1 MLIIPNRDSVDEYK
15 KNIATAKQRFEML
28 KLMFEN
34 ESIEISDFEIKSN
47 KPNYTYNT
55 IKFLENSYKGDDLFM
70 IIGKDQLENL
80 QNWYQYKYIIKNID
94 IICFNRKNISNKRV
108 KNDYEIKK
116 IKHLKFNCNYSS
128 TKIRKILKDNIHF
141 DVCPLDEKVFEYI
154 IRNNIYIS

>member
-1 MLIIPNRDSVDEYK
+1 
-15 KNIATAKQRFEML
+15 
-28 KLMFEN
+28 
-34 ESIEISDFEIKSN
+34 
-47 KPNYTYNT
+47 
-55 IKFLENSYKGDDLFM
+55 M

-141 DVCPLDEKVFEYI
+141 DVCSLDKKVFEYI